1 MRISTPPHHPLRT
14 QCSYPNSQHD
24 ETLGGGAVLGAI
36 TGIRIFQNSSFRP
49 EKMHPR
55 TKPGSRFH
63 HSTKPP
69 YFFFLEVAFAFVLAA
84 GFLGLAGLLAFLTAG
99 ALADLLTLAAAGG
112 FAAATG
118 FPSTTGFPGT
128 AGFAAGADF
137 TGVGAAG
144 AGTTFPFPFA
154 PRL

>member
-14 QCSYPNSQHD
+14 QCSYPNNQH
-24 ETLGGGAVLGAI
+24 EQTLAVGAVLGAI

-84 GFLGLAGLLAFLTAG
+84 GFLGLAGLLAFLTALP
-99 ALADLLTLAAAGG
+99 LAYLPT
-112 FAAATG
+112 FAAPA
-118 FPSTTGFPGT
+118 
-128 AGFAAGADF
+128 
-137 TGVGAAG
+137 
-144 AGTTFPFPFA
+144 PFPA
-154 PRL
+154 PT